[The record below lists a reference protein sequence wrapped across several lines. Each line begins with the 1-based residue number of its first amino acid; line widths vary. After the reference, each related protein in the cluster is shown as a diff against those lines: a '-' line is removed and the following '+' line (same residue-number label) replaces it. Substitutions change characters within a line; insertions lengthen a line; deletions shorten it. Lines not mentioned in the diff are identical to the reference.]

1 MRDARKL
8 SQETM
13 RNIRQNLFFSF
24 LFNGIGVPVA
34 AGVLLSRRRHPA
46 IADVRRRGDGAV
58 VADGCAQCFAAA
70 QDEALIEQEPAH
82 QVVSRLMVVSK
93 SGRAAAGLFLRD

>member
-1 MRDARKL
+1 
-8 SQETM
+8 M

-82 QVVSRLMVVSK
+82 QVVSRLMFVSK